1 MADLWGM
8 AVTVLDAV
16 STGEYRDE
24 RLYLLKTIERLE
36 LADEKHLEAIGRFK
50 ELVDKFKNDLNEV
63 GRKVRG
69 QGTSIDGFN
78 KRLLKAEIRAG
89 FIAAGT
95 GTVLAI
101 LFEIGKALI
110 SHR

>member
-1 MADLWGM
+1 M
-8 AVTVLDAV
+8 AVSVLDAV

-36 LADEKHLEAIGRFK
+36 DDSKTQRETIGRIR
-50 ELVDKFKNDLNEV
+50 ELVDKFKLDLNDAHKKIK
-63 GRKVRG
+63 GL
-69 QGTSIDGFN
+69 QSSSDGFS
-78 KRLLKAEIRAG
+78 KRLTRSEIRAG

-101 LFEIGKALI
+101 LFEIGKALL

>member
-1 MADLWGM
+1 M
-8 AVTVLDAV
+8 AVSVLDAV

-36 LADEKHLEAIGRFK
+36 EDSKQQRETIGRIR
-50 ELVDKFKNDLNEV
+50 ELVDKFKTDLNDAHKKMK
-63 GRKVRG
+63 GL
-69 QGTSIDGFN
+69 QTSSDGFTR
-78 KRLLKAEIRAG
+78 RLTRSEIRAG
-89 FIAAGT
+89 CIAAST

>member
-1 MADLWGM
+1 M
-8 AVTVLDAV
+8 AVSVLDAI

-36 LADEKHLEAIGRFK
+36 EGAEKQLETIGRLK
-50 ELVDKFKNDLNEV
+50 ELVDKFKTDLNDAHKKIK
-63 GRKVRG
+63 GL
-69 QGTSIDGFN
+69 QSSSDGFS
-78 KRLLKAEIRAG
+78 KRLTRSEIRAG
-89 FIAAGT
+89 FIAGGT

-101 LFEIGKALI
+101 LFEVGKHLI

>member
-1 MADLWGM
+1 M
-8 AVTVLDAV
+8 AVGVLDAV

-36 LADEKHLEAIGRFK
+36 TDGKEQLETIGRLK
-50 ELVDKFKNDLNEV
+50 QTVDKFRTDLNEAHKKIK
-63 GRKVRG
+63 GL
-69 QGTSIDGFN
+69 QTSSDGFSR
-78 KRLLKAEIRAG
+78 RLMRSEIRAG

-101 LFEIGKALI
+101 LFEIGKALL

>member
-1 MADLWGM
+1 MPDRLGM
-8 AVTVLDAV
+8 GVSVLDAI

-36 LADEKHLEAIGRFK
+36 TDSKEQLESIGRIK
-50 ELVDKFKNDLNEV
+50 QTVDKFRTDLNEAHKKIK
-63 GRKVRG
+63 GHT
-69 QGTSIDGFN
+69 TSIDGFST
-78 KRLLKAEIRAG
+78 RLTRSEIRAAG
-89 FIAAGT
+89 IAAGT